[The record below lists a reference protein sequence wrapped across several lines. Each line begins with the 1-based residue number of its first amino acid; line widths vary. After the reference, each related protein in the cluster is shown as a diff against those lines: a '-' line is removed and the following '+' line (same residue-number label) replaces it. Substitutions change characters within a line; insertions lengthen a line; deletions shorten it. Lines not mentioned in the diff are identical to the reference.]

1 VTIMTHRTEAKTGT
15 KAGTAVVGSRAG
27 NHAGNGPGSANQALK
42 PLPKLS
48 ILGYGAGDAAN
59 NLAFTTAS
67 MFLLLYYTDVA
78 GISAVA
84 AGTLLLV
91 VRIFDAVS
99 DILAGR
105 LVDRTCSKRFGKFRP
120 FIMFGSVP
128 LLLLSVASFSIPQI
142 GQTGMLLWAYISYTL
157 LGLAYSMVNIPYG
170 SLAGAMTQVS
180 GERAKLASART
191 IGAVAVGSFLG
202 IFIAPLMVHG
212 VNLQPLFTTMTLI
225 FAVVGT
231 ALYLFTA
238 FTAKERV
245 VREVPKVSVRQSL
258 ATLKGNK
265 PLLLLCISS
274 FLFLTGQLAVST
286 VQIYYFRDVLHSLPL
301 YAVLSIFNI
310 VLTFGMGAFLPRL
323 VRKLGK
329 KRTYLYGAGIIAV
342 GGMTVFLAPANLV
355 PLDFA
360 GMVISQFGILLVN
373 MLVWALEADTVE
385 YGEWKTNVRSE
396 GITYALFSF
405 TRKTGQAVGGAL
417 AAYALAWGGYTAGA
431 AHQSTH
437 AVWGIRAGAG
447 LLPVVFS
454 ILALLVMLAYPLT
467 DSRHK
472 EIVAEITARRL
483 AADREKSDGGG
494 SPAASGPV
502 QAASGS
508 GKDSGTTPPAPS
520 APLQS

>member
-1 VTIMTHRTEAKTGT
+1 MTHRNEAKTGAKAAQGSPAAVGS
-15 KAGTAVVGSRAG
+15 KAGPAVAG
-27 NHAGNGPGSANQALK
+27 TNPKNGTNPENGPGAANAALK
-42 PLPKLS
+42 PLSKLS

-59 NLAFTTAS
+59 NLAFTTAT

-78 GISAVA
+78 GISAAA

-91 VRIFDAVS
+91 VRVFDAFS
-99 DILAGR
+99 DVFAGR
-105 LVDRTCSKRFGKFRP
+105 MVDRTYSKRFGKFRP
-120 FIMFGSVP
+120 FIMFGSLP

-142 GQTGMLLWAYISYTL
+142 GQSGMLIWAYVSYTL

-170 SLAGAMTQVS
+170 SLAGAMTQVA

-212 VNLQPLFTTMTLI
+212 VNLQPLFTTLTVI

-231 ALYLFTA
+231 GLYLFTG

-245 VREVPKVSVRQSL
+245 VRDVPKVTVRQSL

-265 PLLLLCISS
+265 PLLLLCVSS
-274 FLFLTGQLAVST
+274 FLFLTGMLAVST

-301 YAVLSIFNI
+301 YAVLSIVNI
-310 VLTFGMGAFLPRL
+310 VLTFGMGAFLPRV
-323 VRKLGK
+323 VRRFGK
-329 KRTYLYGAGIIAV
+329 KQTYIYAALIVVV
-342 GGMTVFLAPANLV
+342 GGLIVFLSPATMV
-355 PLDFA
+355 PLAFA
-360 GMVISQFGILLVN
+360 GLVITQFGILLVN

-385 YGEWKTNVRSE
+385 YGEWKTHVRTE

-417 AAYALAWGGYTAGA
+417 AAYALAWGGYAAGS
-431 AHQSTH
+431 AHQSTQ

-454 ILALLVMLAYPLT
+454 VLALLVMLAYPLT
-467 DSRHK
+467 DARHK
-472 EIVAEITARRL
+472 EIVAEIAARRQAVAVRSDDDG
-483 AADREKSDGGG
+483 AA
-494 SPAASGPV
+494 PAASGT
-502 QAASGS
+502 A
-508 GKDSGTTPPAPS
+508 
-520 APLQS
+520 APLPPSTPLES